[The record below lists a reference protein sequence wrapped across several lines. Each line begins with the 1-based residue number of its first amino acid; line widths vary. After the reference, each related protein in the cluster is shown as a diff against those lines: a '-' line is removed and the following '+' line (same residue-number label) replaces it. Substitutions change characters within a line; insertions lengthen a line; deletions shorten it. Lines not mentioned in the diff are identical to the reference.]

1 MDEENV
7 LEIENILK
15 NISIKEFWLS
25 GFKEFDYFNKSKIK
39 YFSIYIP
46 NDFSYLKYKSFNYE
60 KAIRR

>member
-1 MDEENV
+1 MDEENI

-25 GFKEFDYFNKSKIK
+25 GFKGFDYINKNKIK

-46 NDFSYLKYKSFNYE
+46 NDFSYVVYKSFTCE
-60 KAIRR
+60 KAIRK